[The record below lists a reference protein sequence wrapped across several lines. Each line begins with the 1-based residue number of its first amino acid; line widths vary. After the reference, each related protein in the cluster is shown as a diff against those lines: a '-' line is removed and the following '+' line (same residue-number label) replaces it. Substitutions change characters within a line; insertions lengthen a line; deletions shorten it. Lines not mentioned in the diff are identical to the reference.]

1 MTAADDGL
9 TELDR
14 QFAGSAADSHALLQ
28 HPPSPAAGDEQAF
41 RPCCDSLEEWVAD
54 VFAATYARRSTPTFR
69 WCAQWWRHPE
79 AIARLEALWRSWE
92 ALRTDPLLGIAS
104 WHASHLDQQLPILT
118 GAAGPFADCDP
129 TRHFDP
135 EQPYLPVQPAPADWW
150 PTTPTPAPEPDDV
163 PGRPAADGS
172 GGPDG

>member
-9 TELDR
+9 AELDR

-41 RPCCDSLEEWVAD
+41 LPCFGSLEEWVAD

-104 WHASHLDQQLPILT
+104 WHASHLDQQLPILS
-118 GAAGPFADCDP
+118 DP

-135 EQPYLPVQPAPADWW
+135 EQPYLPVQPAPAGWW
-150 PTTPTPAPEPDDV
+150 PPTPTPAPAPAPAPDDV
-163 PGRPAADGS
+163 PGQPAADGW

>member
-1 MTAADDGL
+1 MTADDDGL

-14 QFAGSAADSHALLQ
+14 QFAGSAADNRALLQ
-28 HPPSPAAGDEQAF
+28 QAPLPTPGDAPTF
-41 RPCCDSLEEWVAD
+41 LPCCDSLEEWVAD

-104 WHASHLDQQLPILT
+104 WYASHLDQQLPILT

-135 EQPYLPVQPAPADWW
+135 EQPYLPVQPAPAGWW
-150 PTTPTPAPEPDDV
+150 PPTPTTDL
-163 PGRPAADGS
+163 AASPTGVTTDGS